1 MLIFVKSSLKLL
13 KNYGIIIGSLSNS
26 VAFVCLTGCSSKLKE
41 STFECFDN
49 EGNKDSVTL
58 TYEKDSSG
66 QKVFYD
72 GEQKIGYRSS
82 AIDYASEKTGGMTCH
97 AGTDR

>member
-1 MLIFVKSSLKLL
+1 MKKILIFSAVFLC
-13 KNYGIIIGSLSNS
+13 
-26 VAFVCLTGCSSKLKE
+26 FTGCSSKLKE
-41 STFECFDN
+41 STFECFDT

-58 TYEKDSSG
+58 TYEEDSSG

-72 GEQKIGYRSS
+72 GEQKIGYRGS

-97 AGTDR
+97 TGTDRR

>member
-1 MLIFVKSSLKLL
+1 MKKILIF
-13 KNYGIIIGSLSNS
+13 S
-26 VAFVCLTGCSSKLKE
+26 VVFLCLTGCSSKLKE
-41 STFECFDN
+41 STFECFDT

-58 TYEKDSSG
+58 TYEEDSSG

-72 GEQKIGYRSS
+72 GEQKIGYRGS

-97 AGTDR
+97 TGTDRR